1 VIIIILA
8 FLGFNIFLYL
18 AQTTQIFSN
27 ILAAILAF
35 FGKIFGG
42 AALSTVKQTTAVSA
56 TGAQSAVDIVAST
69 ATAGI
74 STVNK
79 EVQNIPE
86 AGSSI
91 TSSSV
96 PGINSGKPAGQPVS
110 TTMPQKDTTQ
120 MTTLNAAL
128 NNAEQAEKNPIDEGP
143 YQSDDA
149 YSSIQ
154 MSKPTSKAGWCYI
167 GEERNFRSCSE
178 VGENDICMS
187 GNIFPT
193 QDICINPSLRA

>member
-1 VIIIILA
+1 M
-8 FLGFNIFLYL
+8 
-18 AQTTQIFSN
+18 
-27 ILAAILAF
+27 AAILAF

-42 AALSTVKQTTAVSA
+42 AGLSTVKQTTAVSA
-56 TGAQSAVDIVAST
+56 TGAQGAVDITSSA

-74 STVNK
+74 STVNQG
-79 EVQNIPE
+79 VQNIP
-86 AGSSI
+86 GSSSNANSNANSNI

-96 PGINSGKPAGQPVS
+96 PGINSSQPTGQSVS

-128 NNAEQAEKNPIDEGP
+128 NNAEQDEKNPIDEGP

-178 VGENDICMS
+178 VGVNDMCMS
-187 GNIFPT
+187 GDIFPT
-193 QDICINPSLRA
+193 QDICVNPSLRA